1 MQQPFHSGTSS
12 RNNVRKRWKDLKCS
26 QQQGGAFLLRSGIR
40 EQAKGLWGC
49 LSTDQCEGQLSFA
62 SNNPLT
68 LINNIPL
75 PLKLLQ
81 QIPLSHRSRT
91 SLSLAASSSSST
103 ASCTLQIGN
112 VSESNRRRSRPA
124 RLEDFHLGDSSLAAP
139 VQIISSFIQGLPILR
154 FTENKS
160 FAETFG
166 ADEGAVRVTS
176 EEE

>member
-1 MQQPFHSGTSS
+1 M
-12 RNNVRKRWKDLKCS
+12 KCS

-91 SLSLAASSSSST
+91 SLRLTASSNSSS
-103 ASCTLQIGN
+103 ASCTLQNRNITK
-112 VSESNRRRSRPA
+112 SNRCRSRPA
-124 RLEDFHLGDSSLAAP
+124 RLEGFYPKKCFPAAP
-139 VQIISSFIQGLPILR
+139 VLVCSCLVQEVHICRTL
-154 FTENKS
+154 EN
-160 FAETFG
+160 
-166 ADEGAVRVTS
+166 
-176 EEE
+176 

>member
-1 MQQPFHSGTSS
+1 MRGKQPFNSGTFLCES
-12 RNNVRKRWKDLKCS
+12 VRKRWKDLKCS
-26 QQQGGAFLLRSGIR
+26 QQQGDAFLLRSGIR

-91 SLSLAASSSSST
+91 SLSLAASSNSST
-103 ASCTLQIGN
+103 ASYALQNRN
-112 VSESNRRRSRPA
+112 VIESNRRRSRPA
-124 RLEDFHLGDSSLAAP
+124 RLEDFHPEKCFPAAP
-139 VQIISSFIQGLPILR
+139 VLLFVCLFRNFISGGRWKTKCLKNLS
-154 FTENKS
+154 E
-160 FAETFG
+160 
-166 ADEGAVRVTS
+166 RVK
-176 EEE
+176 ELAG